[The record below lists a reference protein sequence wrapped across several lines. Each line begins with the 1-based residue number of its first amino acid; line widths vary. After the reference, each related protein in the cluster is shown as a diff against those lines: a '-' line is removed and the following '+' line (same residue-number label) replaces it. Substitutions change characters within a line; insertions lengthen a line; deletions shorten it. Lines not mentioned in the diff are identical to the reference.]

1 MVYSRAGSSDLFSPS
16 AVALLTI
23 TSCARAFPLCVLD
36 HFKED

>member
-16 AVALLTI
+16 AVALLT
-23 TSCARAFPLCVLD
+23 SCARAFPLCVLD